1 MTMPV
6 FTEPFAR
13 VIMDI
18 VGPIQPVSS
27 EGYRYIFTLM
37 DFSTG
42 FSEAIPLKNI
52 DSISVA
58 ELYCKYSHV

>member
-13 VIMDI
+13 VSMDI

-27 EGYRYIFTLM
+27 EGHRYILTLI
-37 DFSTG
+37 DFLTG
-42 FSEAIPLKNI
+42 FPEAIPLKKI
-52 DSISVA
+52 ESINVA
-58 ELYCKYSHV
+58 EAL